1 MTKWMSHSD
10 LQKFHGPARAQQK
23 SGVSQGLLSLKK
35 GKGKGKG
42 KGKKEKEKEKGKE
55 KKKRKRKR
63 KRKRKEKEKEKEMDH
78 ELSVIIMSIRGLRT
92 LSK

>member
-1 MTKWMSHSD
+1 MSHSD

-55 KKKRKRKR
+55 KKKRKRK
-63 KRKRKEKEKEKEMDH
+63 KKEKEKEKEKEMDH